1 MTDQLKTNLHNIF
14 HNVTN
19 NNCNLTDKFNT
30 LLLLKFNFMADKV
43 EKQQQKIKQIL

>member
-1 MTDQLKTNLHNIF
+1 MTDKLKTNLHNIF

-30 LLLLKFNFMADKV
+30 LLLKFNFMTDKIG
-43 EKQQQKIKQIL
+43 KQQKKVKQKL